1 MISNPSTQVPKAH
14 RLKKHTTL
22 TKIEHLRVNCLRS
35 IRSGSTC
42 RSMLS
47 ANLLLMKSFCCMY
60 LRICLLQAY
69 NRSRQFL
76 LNHHENSILLLSFF
90 LTITKPLNLLH
101 SISLTQVFGF
111 QKVWYLDTHP
121 TPLLIPDSTV
131 ILILWPKARCQS
143 KLGRTS

>member
-14 RLKKHTTL
+14 RLKNHTTL
-22 TKIEHLRVNCLRS
+22 TKLEHLRVNCLRS
-35 IRSGSTC
+35 IRSGSAC
-42 RSMLS
+42 RSMLR

-90 LTITKPLNLLH
+90 LTITKPLNLLD
-101 SISLTQVFGF
+101 SISLT
-111 QKVWYLDTHP
+111 
-121 TPLLIPDSTV
+121 
-131 ILILWPKARCQS
+131 
-143 KLGRTS
+143 